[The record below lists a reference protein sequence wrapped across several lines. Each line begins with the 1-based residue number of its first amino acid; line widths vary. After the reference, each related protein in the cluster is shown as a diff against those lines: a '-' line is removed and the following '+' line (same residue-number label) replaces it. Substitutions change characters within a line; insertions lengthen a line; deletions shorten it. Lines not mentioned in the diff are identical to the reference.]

1 MGPMDC
7 VDDVDMSKWDQ
18 PEDERSKE
26 NGGGKNGGKCCCVVL
41 VELLWIF
48 VGGIL

>member
-7 VDDVDMSKWDQ
+7 VDDVDMSKLQ

-26 NGGGKNGGKCCCVVL
+26 NGGEKMGESVVVLFWWSCCVL
-41 VELLWIF
+41 F
-48 VGGIL
+48 FF